1 MQDLESK
8 DYIPYINLIV
18 KSLKHL
24 FINFN
29 KDCTVNSILEFF
41 KNNFMFKFLEF
52 LDFKSV

>member
-8 DYIPYINLIV
+8 DYIPFINLIV

-24 FINFN
+24 FVNFN